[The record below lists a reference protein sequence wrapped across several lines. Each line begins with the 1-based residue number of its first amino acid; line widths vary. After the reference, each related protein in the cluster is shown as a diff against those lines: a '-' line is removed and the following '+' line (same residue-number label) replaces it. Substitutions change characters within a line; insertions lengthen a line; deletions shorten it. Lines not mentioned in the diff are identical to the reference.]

1 VSIEPQVQA
10 ALIKGKDQLFAQHGQ
25 DRNFTGCG
33 VGFRRR
39 GGQVTDEPVII
50 AMVEHKLP
58 AGAVSSRYQIPATV
72 EVDGVSYGVDV
83 VEAGPIFAASGQSPA
98 RPDAISTSGPITGQ
112 YLPPV
117 PGCSIANVNATP
129 PEAGT
134 LGCFVTDNTD
144 STVCVLSAN
153 HVIARINEAP
163 VGESIIQPGEE
174 DGGDSD
180 NAIATVKRF
189 VTLADA
195 PALNPVDVAI
205 AELNSQPYWSPEPA
219 NGLMEPISETHPA
232 VGMCVAR
239 DSSGNSFLTQMNLTL
254 SAINATI
261 AGASASSPWVV
272 APVVGTNI
280 EKVGRTSGYT
290 SSVID
295 AISVVANVD
304 YGGTV
309 LVMSDLIWSQ
319 FLSIGP
325 GDSGAVACVGGSGDV
340 FALPPAVGCEIL
352 ASVEAYFG
360 IPTST
365 ANALTNRIQG
375 QFLSQSLSG
384 NLAINLVYMNSK
396 VVLDRLAA
404 DTGDA
409 YNQATAQAYA
419 QEYYA
424 KYYDVI
430 VNALANPDS
439 TDSVITN
446 AMIEDYYTFWEFMTM
461 SPADGGAGGIISTN
475 EADAAYAFMVL
486 IGGCIGMDYQQFSA
500 FLDEAATYNYL
511 YQLTESTGT
520 LEVP

>member
-1 VSIEPQVQA
+1 MSIAPAVQA
-10 ALIKGKDQLFAQHGQ
+10 ALIKGKDQLFAQHGK

-33 VGFRRR
+33 VGFRRT
-39 GGQVTDEPVII
+39 GGQVTAEPVII

-83 VEAGPIFAASGQSPA
+83 VEAGPIFASSGEGA
-98 RPDAISTSGPITGQ
+98 VRPDAVSTSGPITGQ

-117 PGCSIANVNATP
+117 PGCGIANINATP
-129 PEAGT
+129 SEIGT

-153 HVIARINEAP
+153 HVIARVNEASA
-163 VGESIIQPGEE
+163 GESVIQPSQA
-174 DGGDSD
+174 DGGGASD
-180 NAIATVKRF
+180 AIATVKRF
-189 VTLADA
+189 VTLAGA
-195 PALNPVDVAI
+195 PIFNPVDVAI
-205 AELNSQPYWSPEPA
+205 AQLNDQPYWGADPA

-232 VGMCVAR
+232 VGMCVAN
-239 DSSGNSFLTQMNLTL
+239 DSSYNSFLTQMNLTL

-272 APVVGTNI
+272 APAVGTNI
-280 EKVGRTSGYT
+280 EKVGRTTGYT

-295 AISVVANVD
+295 AVSVVANVNFD
-304 YGGTV
+304 GT
-309 LVMSDLIWSQ
+309 LFVMSDLIWSQ
-319 FLSIGP
+319 FLSLAP

-340 FALPPAVGCEIL
+340 YVPPPAPGCDVL
-352 ASVEAYFG
+352 ASVETYFD

-365 ANALTNRIQG
+365 ANSLTNQIQDK
-375 QFLSQSLSG
+375 FLSQSLGG
-384 NLAINLVYMNSK
+384 NLAINLVYMNSR

-424 KYYDVI
+424 KYHDVI

-439 TDSVITN
+439 TDSVITD
-446 AMIEDYYTFWEFMTM
+446 AMIEDYYTFWEFLTT
-461 SPADGGAGGIISTN
+461 SPADGGAGGIISQS
-475 EADAAYAFMVL
+475 EADAAYAFMIL
-486 IGGCIGMDYQQFSA
+486 IGSAIGMNYQQFVA
-500 FLDEAATYNYL
+500 LLDEGTTYDYL
-511 YQLTESTGT
+511 YQLVESTGT